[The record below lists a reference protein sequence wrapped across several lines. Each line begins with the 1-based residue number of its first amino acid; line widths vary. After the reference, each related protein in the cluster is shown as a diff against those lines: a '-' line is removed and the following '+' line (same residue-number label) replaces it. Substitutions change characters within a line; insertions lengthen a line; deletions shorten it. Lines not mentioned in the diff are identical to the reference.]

1 MRLTHGPFLPSL
13 HRLSTTGL
21 CMLLAV
27 LHRRQAL
34 LFLAVVALD
43 IGAHWAQMYASL
55 LAKAA
60 SHKDVA
66 AATSPLLRLYYSKRL
81 FMGALC
87 VGAEVFYLS
96 LYALAFPPKLH
107 GAITRSLVGPKTIV
121 ALPPGVV
128 AAVNDA
134 LLKVGLGALAVLP
147 AGNLCLAYL
156 LAIAAAPLWALKQ
169 LTNVLQGQFAAQ
181 RLVAADA

>member
-43 IGAHWAQMYASL
+43 IGAQMYASL

>member
-1 MRLTHGPFLPSL
+1 M
-13 HRLSTTGL
+13 GL

-34 LFLAVVALD
+34 LFLAAVALD

-66 AATSPLLRLYYSKRL
+66 AATSPLLRLYYSRRL

-87 VGAEVFYLS
+87 VGAEVFYLC
-96 LYALAFPPKLH
+96 LYALAVPPKAH
-107 GAITRSLVGPKTIV
+107 GSLTRMLVGPKTV
-121 ALPPGVV
+121 AALPP
-128 AAVNDA
+128 AAVASINDA
-134 LLKVGLGALAVLP
+134 LSAVGLGALAVLP
-147 AGNLCLAYL
+147 AGNLSLARL
-156 LAIAAAPLWALKQ
+156 LALVAAPLWALKQ